1 MVERTME
8 IEMLTLGEEVEVQSR
23 GNYHQY
29 QCNDLAGKGDQR
41 VLSRQRE
48 GGRTA
53 AARKAMNEV

>member
-1 MVERTME
+1 ME